1 MKSFLIL
8 IVLLGL
14 YGEVS
19 CRYKSRHFHSRQ
31 SKKFSNVERVFHG
44 TDIVNPN
51 APDTKYNDAIEDP
64 SVGIVVSI
72 ELYIHERL
80 DIFFHAKK
88 TQASK
93 EVIPLHI
100 SIRPNEDAIVFNS
113 LIRDKW
119 DHEERRRL
127 PFEIQSLVLI
137 DVKFDYTGF
146 LVTINDEW
154 LKMYEYRYPV
164 TSANFLTIKGD
175 CSMRSVSIFEEKGEE
190 TIKAAEYQQQETE
203 ETEKEALTR
212 DMYWLHQSCSHSR
225 SFASNPY
232 LE

>member
-1 MKSFLIL
+1 MKDTHLTR
-8 IVLLGL
+8 
-14 YGEVS
+14 EVFGDVTFKRS
-19 CRYKSRHFHSRQ
+19 I
-31 SKKFSNVERVFHG
+31 NLRVFHG

-137 DVKFDYTGF
+137 DVKFDYRH
-146 LVTINDEW
+146 NE
-154 LKMYEYRYPV
+154 
-164 TSANFLTIKGD
+164 
-175 CSMRSVSIFEEKGEE
+175 
-190 TIKAAEYQQQETE
+190 
-203 ETEKEALTR
+203 
-212 DMYWLHQSCSHSR
+212 
-225 SFASNPY
+225 
-232 LE
+232 

>member
-1 MKSFLIL
+1 MLIPVIL
-8 IVLLGL
+8 
-14 YGEVS
+14 
-19 CRYKSRHFHSRQ
+19 Q
-31 SKKFSNVERVFHG
+31 
-44 TDIVNPN
+44 
-51 APDTKYNDAIEDP
+51 P
-64 SVGIVVSI
+64 SMILS
-72 ELYIHERL
+72 
-80 DIFFHAKK
+80 
-88 TQASK
+88 

-119 DHEERRRL
+119 DHEERSRL

-203 ETEKEALTR
+203 ETEKEEREEKDERA
-212 DMYWLHQSCSHSR
+212 DESE
-225 SFASNPY
+225 NK
-232 LE
+232 